1 MKFYEIETKNNLL
14 ESLKKNVENSRS
26 LMEAIVTTALEH
38 GKSTNEIIEQ
48 IQEEAPPG
56 AKAERFIKKNKADF
70 KKRYGDRWEE
80 VLYATAWKQFGESE
94 ELSEATTKDEL
105 VGVLSKYPEEVVK
118 HFEDSDTFTGYM
130 EDNRKI
136 GRLVNKLMDTTNLPA
151 GPIMRVA
158 EQIKEY
164 NRVNLSNVNDPK
176 KRAAARSDRMLR
188 TRTSSGKATAR
199 KF

>member
-1 MKFYEIETKNNLL
+1 MKFYEIEKKNNLL
-14 ESLKKNVENSRS
+14 ESLEKNVEKSDS
-26 LMEAIVTTALEH
+26 LMEALVATALEF
-38 GKSTNEIIEQ
+38 GKSTNEVIRDL
-48 IQEEAPPG
+48 QEKAPPG
-56 AKAERFIKKNKADF
+56 AKAERFIQQNKEDF

-94 ELSEATTKDEL
+94 ELSEATTKDDLEET
-105 VGVLSKYPEEVVK
+105 LSKYPEEIVK
-118 HFEDSDTFTGYM
+118 HFKDPDTFTGYM
-130 EDNRKI
+130 TDNRRI

-151 GPIMRVA
+151 GPLMRVA

-164 NRVNLSNVNDPK
+164 NRTNTNLNDVK
-176 KRAAARSDRMLR
+176 KRKDARSDRMLR